1 MVDSSRLVIL
11 NNSFFEI
18 IVRSGRWTV
27 GKDDFD
33 VSIRLVLSCFFIRY
47 PSPCALHFLHYIYA
61 L

>member
-33 VSIRLVLSCFFIRY
+33 VSIR
-47 PSPCALHFLHYIYA
+47 
-61 L
+61 